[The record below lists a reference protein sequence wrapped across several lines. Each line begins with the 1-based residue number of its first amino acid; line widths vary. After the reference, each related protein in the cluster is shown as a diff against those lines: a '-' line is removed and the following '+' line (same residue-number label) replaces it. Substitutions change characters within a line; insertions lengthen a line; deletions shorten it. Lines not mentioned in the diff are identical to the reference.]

1 MPSDPRP
8 ERGERGPKA
17 KSAPRPP
24 LLFVVSRHALDRYQS
39 LKQIF
44 ADDERV
50 TVIFDRRSGERRKTP
65 SAQDPERRRA
75 DRRTRPLIDDRLR
88 RQDWAMVRLE
98 PSMWP
103 PAPKERVGRR

>member
-1 MPSDPRP
+1 MPTDPLPERP
-8 ERGERGPKA
+8 EREPKA

-24 LLFVVSRHALDRYQS
+24 LLFVVSRHALDCYQS

-50 TVIFDRRSGERRKTP
+50 TVIFDRRLGERRKTP
-65 SAQDPERRRA
+65 SARDPGRRPA
-75 DRRTRPLIDDRLR
+75 DRRSRPLIDDRLR
-88 RQDWAMVRLE
+88 QQDWAMVRLE

-103 PAPKERVGRR
+103 PAPKERVERR